1 MKQTDNSIR
10 EKLSAA
16 GQKIFDDV
24 AFQRVLGAST
34 HIKLIS
40 EMIKD
45 LVEHSQSQNM
55 PVQEI
60 IINIH
65 ILTDFFK
72 KIRGEASQAINN
84 AIDLMING
92 IDELKTQDSN
102 IFLTEINK
110 KIDHFHKQ
118 NSENIDQIIQFASE
132 LLLSMDSI
140 LLFDYSSTVGKMI
153 ESSKNTLNIIL
164 PESRILNGGKPYVER
179 GLKRGH
185 RIHFIPDAAILYYL
199 KQCDG
204 VFIGSETLYPD
215 GRVFNTI
222 GSEMVAY
229 LCKSLGIPFYV
240 LTTLIKIDMR
250 PLRGYQKPPV
260 IVDLKCM
267 FESIVGEDL
276 SDQLDYSCPELVEI
290 PSQNITGLITEKG
303 IISPTAVFQLA
314 TDFFK
319 GKKGL

>member
-1 MKQTDNSIR
+1 MKQADNSIR
-10 EKLSAA
+10 GKLSEA

-45 LVEHSQSQNM
+45 LVENSRSQNL
-55 PVQEI
+55 PVQVTI
-60 IINIH
+60 KDIH
-65 ILTDFFK
+65 VLTDYFK
-72 KIRGEASQAINN
+72 NTRGEASQAINN
-84 AIDLMING
+84 AIDLMISG
-92 IDELKTQDSN
+92 IDEMQTHESST
-102 IFLTEINK
+102 FLAEIKK
-110 KIDHFHKQ
+110 KIDQYHNQ
-118 NSENIDQIIQFASE
+118 NSDNIEKIIQFASK
-132 LLLSMDSI
+132 LLLGMNSI

-153 ESSKNTLNIIL
+153 ESSLNTLNIFL
-164 PESRILNGGKPYVER
+164 PESRILNGGKPYIER

-185 RIHFIPDAAILYYL
+185 QIHFIPDAAILYYL

-229 LCKSLGIPFYV
+229 LCKLLGIPFYV

-260 IVDLKCM
+260 IVDLKDM
-267 FESIVGEDL
+267 FKTIVGDKV
-276 SDQLDYSCPELVEI
+276 SDQIDLSCPELVEI
-290 PSQNITGLITEKG
+290 PSQHITGLITEQG
-303 IISPTAVFQLA
+303 IIPPTAVFQLA
-314 TDFFK
+314 NEFFK
-319 GKKGL
+319 NDLG